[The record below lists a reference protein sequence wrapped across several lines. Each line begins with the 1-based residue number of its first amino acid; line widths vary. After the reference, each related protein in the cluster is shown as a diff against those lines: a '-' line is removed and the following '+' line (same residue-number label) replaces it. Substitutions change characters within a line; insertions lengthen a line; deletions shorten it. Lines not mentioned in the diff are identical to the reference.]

1 MLAHTPA
8 HELLGTQLRTAL
20 AIDEGPVERGPAVD
34 TEVLVASRPATP

>member
-1 MLAHTPA
+1 MLAHAPA

-34 TEVLVASRPATP
+34 TEV